1 MAAETIV
8 WSSYEE
14 KLVEKV
20 KTWTLRRVVAAGHFL
35 QDWADLRPAFHSGQG
50 QDYKPL

>member
-20 KTWTLRRVVAAGHFL
+20 KTWTLRRVVAARHSL
-35 QDWADLRPAFHSGQG
+35 QDWEDLRPAFHSGQG